1 MKGEV
6 KKKGKKRKTVKIQQH
21 KASVLGIIGVVSLLA
36 IVLLVACIP
45 LAKKL
50 HQRREQEAIL
60 REQLEAEKQREEEL
74 DELEEYVG
82 TDEYVEDVARDKMG
96 MIKEN
101 EIIFEPEQ

>member
-1 MKGEV
+1 ME
-6 KKKGKKRKTVKIQQH
+6 
-21 KASVLGIIGVVSLLA
+21 
-36 IVLLVACIP
+36 
-45 LAKKL
+45 
-50 HQRREQEAIL
+50 
-60 REQLEAEKQREEEL
+60 EQLEAEKQREEEL